1 MLATKFMCGV
11 RHLSTKLMLGTRHPS
26 APLMRKTSLI
36 LSAILVLAMVL
47 TASAHPGKLD
57 KNGGHTDKETGE
69 YHYHKGPNALESLE
83 LRRNTVYKAKVE
95 RVVDG
100 DTAIISFLFDD
111 GSKYLKER
119 VRFLGVDTPET
130 VHPTKPVQYYGKEAS
145 NFTKKNL
152 DGKTVWLQTDVGV
165 KDRYDRML
173 AYVWLKEPTKD
184 ELDDESAIRKN
195 MFNAILLSGGYAQ
208 LMTVQPNSRYANIFV
223 HIQREAREQ
232 KKGLWGKDPE

>member
-1 MLATKFMCGV
+1 M
-11 RHLSTKLMLGTRHPS
+11 RNTRHTS
-26 APLMRKTSLI
+26 TSFMRKLRFI
-36 LSAILVLAMVL
+36 LSALIVLAMAL

-57 KNGGHTDKETGE
+57 KNGGHFDKETGE

-83 LRRNTVYKAKVE
+83 LRRNTVYKAKIE

-100 DTAIISFLFDD
+100 DTAIITFLFDD

-130 VHPTKPVQYYGKEAS
+130 VHPNKPVQYYGKEAS
-145 NFTKKNL
+145 NFTKQNL
-152 DGKTVWLQTDVGV
+152 DGKTVWLQTDVEV
-165 KDRYDRML
+165 KDRYGRML
-173 AYVWLKEPTKD
+173 AYVWLKEPTKKQ
-184 ELDDESAIRKN
+184 LGDESAIRKY
-195 MFNAILLSGGYAQ
+195 MFNAILLDGGYAQ
-208 LMTVQPNSRYANIFV
+208 LMTIQPNSRYANIFV